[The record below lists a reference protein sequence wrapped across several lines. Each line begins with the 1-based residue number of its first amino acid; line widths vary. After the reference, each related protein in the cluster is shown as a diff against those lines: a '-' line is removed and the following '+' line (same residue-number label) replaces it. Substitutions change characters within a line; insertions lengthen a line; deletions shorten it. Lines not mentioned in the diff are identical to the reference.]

1 MKTFNIDGNLVSTP
15 SDYAF
20 ELVNVGSLLSRN
32 ELEYKKRDTEVQNW
46 VYHFDRLQDWIEELS
61 KKYEGVNY
69 VIFNS
74 ENIKRNLG
82 YDKTLSRL
90 LKNKTWAINH
100 TKGEDLVLINAQIND
115 AKNEI
120 GENEFVLFD
129 KLLNGI
135 SGVSVKYQ

>member
-20 ELVNVGSLLSRN
+20 ELVNVDSLLSRK
-32 ELEYKKRDTEVQNW
+32 ELENKKRDTEVQNL
-46 VYHFDRLQDWIEELS
+46 VYHFDRFQDWIEELS

-69 VIFNS
+69 VILNS
-74 ENIKRNLG
+74 ENVKRNLG
-82 YDKTLSRL
+82 YDKTLIRL
-90 LKNKTWAINH
+90 LKNKTWAISH
-100 TKGEDLVLINAQIND
+100 LKDEDLVVISAQIND

-120 GENEFVLFD
+120 GKNEFVLFD
-129 KLLNGI
+129 ELLRGI